1 MEFAERYRTGLTEFE
16 KAFKGFEQGLS
27 IDLSQYPAI
36 EADYIRNGWIQKFEY
51 CTELAWKLAK
61 VLLEWRNWQ
70 LINAPKNVFRE
81 LFLNRYINED
91 LSLALIETIND
102 RNRLSHVYKE
112 EVFDLVLQYMPK
124 HIQAFLA
131 LLEIFKSKALQDG
144 Q

>member
-1 MEFAERYRTGLTEFE
+1 MELAERYRTGLKEFE
-16 KAFKGFEQGLS
+16 RAYKGFEQGLS

-61 VLLEWRNWQ
+61 VLLEWRNGQ
-70 LINAPKNVFRE
+70 LINAPKNVYRE
-81 LFLNRYINED
+81 LFLNHHVSED

-112 EVFDLVLQYMPK
+112 EVFDLVLQYLPK
-124 HIQAFLA
+124 HIQTFLA
-131 LLEIFKSKALQDG
+131 LLEILNRTQSQDS
-144 Q
+144 